1 MSEPGFW
8 CEGLTLP
15 VEQCSMERSKTTSRS
30 ALASIA
36 ISAVLLSGCQ
46 TPDLKPFRDSTA
58 KIHNSIVEAQDV
70 YSGEL
75 ERLRPFVPD
84 DHELTKQEK
93 RFAGCWKARTEVMEA
108 MVKYAGS
115 LAAVADAPDKSEAA
129 LESVAQSI
137 NELGVV
143 AGPYQQAV
151 EGTTQITLVIVDLVN
166 RVRAAQ
172 QLKKAVLATDAD
184 MQKLAQLLVRDFE
197 AMRRTLERNQKSI
210 KNLMDG
216 KMSHQIDA
224 REAIASKVEER
235 TEALQFR
242 LDGGQWADAVAA
254 FNKEMAEAQ
263 KYLAE
268 ADKWYL
274 PHKAEVEA
282 AQKEMAERIRLFR
295 NTETAL
301 AQWGKAHGALA
312 EALQKDLAPDWTL
325 LKQAADR
332 IEKSVDKITQKDG
345 KP

>member
-1 MSEPGFW
+1 MK
-8 CEGLTLP
+8 
-15 VEQCSMERSKTTSRS
+15 RSKTTSRS

-58 KIHNSIVEAQDV
+58 RIHNSIVEAQDV
-70 YSGEL
+70 YLGEL

-84 DHELTKQEK
+84 GHKLTEQEK
-93 RFAGCWKARTEVMEA
+93 SFAKCWKARTEVMEA

-115 LAAVADAPDKSEAA
+115 LAAVADAPDESEAA
-129 LESVAQSI
+129 LEGVAQSI
-137 NELGVV
+137 NELGVA
-143 AGPYQQAV
+143 AGPYQLAV
-151 EGTTQITLVIVDLVN
+151 EGTTQIALVIVDLVN

-184 MQKLAQLLVRDFE
+184 MQKLTQLLVRDFE
-197 AMRRTLERNQKSI
+197 SLKSTLEKNQRNI

-235 TEALQFR
+235 TEYLQSR
-242 LDGGQWADAVAA
+242 LNDSKWAEAVAA
-254 FNKEMAEAQ
+254 FNKEMAEAH

-282 AQKEMAERIRLFR
+282 AQKEMADRIRLFR
-295 NTETAL
+295 DIETAL

-325 LKQAADR
+325 LKQSADR
-332 IEKSVDKITQKDG
+332 IEKGVGKITQKDG